1 MGFFDIIKR
10 TFARNFRSCVHQ
22 ASARP
27 ACASPAD
34 DATLVLRPKISSKW
48 IAVAH
53 VWHTV
58 YSLSL
63 SHFRKRALL
72 IGIAYGNRKRWTLQ
86 GTHGDVDS
94 VQKLL
99 VEHYAFRLEDIVI
112 MKDVEGVEPHLWPTE
127 HNMRRE
133 LKNFTMNCGMRDRFF
148 FLCAS
153 IREPKTE
160 RIKGSERDGKD
171 ECKADFP
178 FFCTLADPAVVIAPC
193 DASDMD
199 GTGCIEDDD
208 LHDYLVKP
216 LKPQCKLVA
225 FLDACHSATLL
236 DLTHDKCLDIG
247 RWRGKAFDVFNIPL
261 PEPAARPPKVERQP
275 EGPQEDVCCDAIVFT
290 MDRLVKPWRFC
301 CGLCRAVN
309 RRDEPY
315 VLCISSC
322 KDDESAIETS
332 DVSMTKARLL
342 VHLCEGAHEKP
353 SLAELLASVR
363 TNLAIAYEAEK
374 QRCREQWKEK
384 KAKEGVGK
392 VLRHIPLACF
402 QLAPN
407 KLPRR
412 LRRHVSCCPPLA
424 KVQVRRL
431 TSTQDEAD
439 FASLVFAVDGVE
451 PPSGEC
457 LTRKFGS
464 LY

>member
-10 TFARNFRSCVHQ
+10 TFANNFRSCVHQ

-27 ACASPAD
+27 ASASPAD

-53 VWHTV
+53 VWHTI
-58 YSLSL
+58 YSL

-72 IGIAYGNRKRWTLQ
+72 IGIAYGNRKKWTLQ

-99 VEHYAFRLEDIVI
+99 VERYAFRLEDIVI

-127 HNMRRE
+127 LNMRRE
-133 LKNFTMNCGMRDRFF
+133 LINFTLNCGMRDRFF
-148 FLCAS
+148 FLYAGHAGQ
-153 IREPKTE
+153 KTE

-171 ECKADFP
+171 ECKMDSP
-178 FFCTLADPAVVIAPC
+178 FSFTLADPAIVIIPYDAPN
-193 DASDMD
+193 MD
-199 GTGCIEDDD
+199 GLGCIDDND

-216 LKPQCKLVA
+216 LKPHCKLVA

-247 RWRGKAFDVFNIPL
+247 RWRGKAFDILKIPL
-261 PEPAARPPKVERQP
+261 PEPAARPPKVDRQP
-275 EGPQEDVCCDAIVFT
+275 EGPQEDACCDAIVPT

-301 CGLCRAVN
+301 CGLCRPVN
-309 RRDEPY
+309 RRDEPF

-332 DVSMTKARLL
+332 DVSMTKYLTL
-342 VHLCEGAHEKP
+342 ITETYEKP
-353 SLAELLASVR
+353 SLAELLARVR
-363 TNLAIAYEAEK
+363 ANLASAYEAEK
-374 QRCREQWKEK
+374 QKCREQWKEK

-392 VLRHIPLACF
+392 VLRHIPLAYF
-402 QLAPN
+402 KLAPN
-407 KLPRR
+407 KLPRC
-412 LRRHVSCCPPLA
+412 LRRHIPCCPPLA
-424 KVQVRRL
+424 KVQVRDL
-431 TSTQDEAD
+431 TSVMYEAD
-439 FASLVFAVDGVE
+439 
-451 PPSGEC
+451 PSFSRLLCRWRRTC
-457 LTRKFGS
+457 LG
-464 LY
+464 

>member
-1 MGFFDIIKR
+1 MGLLDIIKR
-10 TFARNFRSCVHQ
+10 TFAHNFRSCVQ
-22 ASARP
+22 KASARS

-48 IAVAH
+48 NAVAH

-58 YSLSL
+58 YSLSHL
-63 SHFRKRALL
+63 RKRALL
-72 IGIAYGNRKRWTLQ
+72 IGIAYGNRKKWTLQ

-99 VEHYAFRLEDIVI
+99 VERYAFQLEDIVI

-127 HNMRRE
+127 HNIRRE

-148 FLCAS
+148 FLYAGHAGQ
-153 IREPKTE
+153 KTE

-178 FFCTLADPAVVIAPC
+178 FSFTLADPAVVVVPC

-199 GTGCIEDDD
+199 GTGCIEDND
-208 LHDYLVKP
+208 LHDYLVRP
-216 LKPQCKLVA
+216 LKPHCKLVA

-247 RWRGKAFDVFNIPL
+247 RWKGKAFDILNIPL
-261 PEPAARPPKVERQP
+261 PEPAARPLKVDRQP
-275 EGPQEDVCCDAIVFT
+275 EGYEEDVCCDTIVPA
-290 MDRLVKPWRFC
+290 MDRLAKPWRFC
-301 CGLCRAVN
+301 CGLCRPVN
-309 RRDEPY
+309 RRNEPF

-322 KDDESAIETS
+322 KDHESAIETS
-332 DVSMTKARLL
+332 DVSMTKTL
-342 VHLCEGAHEKP
+342 VGVLETYEKP

-363 TNLAIAYEAEK
+363 TNLATAYEAEK
-374 QRCREQWKEK
+374 KKCREQWEEK

-402 QLAPN
+402 KLAHN

-412 LRRHVSCCPPLA
+412 LRRHIPCCPPLA
-424 KVQVRRL
+424 KVQVRKLASVLYVTDPSFSRL
-431 TSTQDEAD
+431 LCRWRRTS
-439 FASLVFAVDGVE
+439 LG
-451 PPSGEC
+451 
-457 LTRKFGS
+457 
-464 LY
+464 

>member
-10 TFARNFRSCVHQ
+10 TSASNSRSCVHQ

-48 IAVAH
+48 NAVAN

-58 YSLSL
+58 YSL

-72 IGIAYGNRKRWTLQ
+72 IGIAYRNREDWTLR
-86 GTHGDVDS
+86 GTHGDVDA

-99 VEHYAFRLEDIVI
+99 VGRYAFRSEDIII
-112 MKDVEGVEPHLWPTE
+112 MKDAESVEQHLWPTE
-127 HNMRRE
+127 KNIRRE
-133 LKNFTMNCGMRDRFF
+133 LKNFTLNCGPRDRFF
-148 FLCAS
+148 FLYAGHAGQ
-153 IREPKTE
+153 KTE

-171 ECKADFP
+171 EFI
-178 FFCTLADPAVVIAPC
+178 VPC

-199 GTGCIEDDD
+199 GTGCIEDND

-216 LKPQCKLVA
+216 LKPHYKLVA

-247 RWRGKAFDVFNIPL
+247 RWRGKAITAVHRAFDILNIPL
-261 PEPAARPPKVERQP
+261 PEPAARPPKADRQP
-275 EGPQEDVCCDAIVFT
+275 EGPQEDVCCDAIVPT

-342 VHLCEGAHEKP
+342 TLVNVLEAHEKP

-374 QRCREQWKEK
+374 QKCREQWKEK

-412 LRRHVSCCPPLA
+412 LRRHIPCCPPLA
-424 KVQVRRL
+424 KVQM
-431 TSTQDEAD
+431 
-439 FASLVFAVDGVE
+439 ASNLPRQTTVE
-451 PPSGEC
+451 
-457 LTRKFGS
+457 KFW
-464 LY
+464 L

>member
-1 MGFFDIIKR
+1 MGLLDIMKR
-10 TFARNFRSCVHQ
+10 TFASNFRICVQ
-22 ASARP
+22 WASPRP
-27 ACASPAD
+27 ACASPA

-48 IAVAH
+48 NAVAN

-58 YSLSL
+58 YSL

-72 IGIAYGNRKRWTLQ
+72 IGIAYGNRKRWTLH

-99 VEHYAFRLEDIVI
+99 VERYAFRSEDIVI

-148 FLCAS
+148 FLYAGHAGQ
-153 IREPKTE
+153 KTE
-160 RIKGSERDGKD
+160 RVRGSERDGKD
-171 ECKADFP
+171 EFIIPYD
-178 FFCTLADPAVVIAPC
+178 APN
-193 DASDMD
+193 MD
-199 GTGCIEDDD
+199 GLGCIDDND

-216 LKPQCKLVA
+216 LKPHCKLVA

-247 RWRGKAFDVFNIPL
+247 RWRGKAVNAVHRAFDILNIPL
-261 PEPAARPPKVERQP
+261 PEPTARPPKVDRQP
-275 EGPQEDVCCDAIVFT
+275 EGPQEDVCCDAIVPA

-301 CGLCRAVN
+301 CGLCRPVA
-309 RRDEPY
+309 RRDEPF

-332 DVSMTKARLL
+332 DVSMTKTLVNLL
-342 VHLCEGAHEKP
+342 ETREKP

-363 TNLAIAYEAEK
+363 TNLATAYEAEK
-374 QRCREQWKEK
+374 RKCREQWKEK

-392 VLRHIPLACF
+392 VLRQIPLALSK
-402 QLAPN
+402 LAPN

-412 LRRHVSCCPPLA
+412 LRRHIPCCPPLA
-424 KVQVRRL
+424 KVQMASNLPRQ
-431 TSTQDEAD
+431 TS
-439 FASLVFAVDGVE
+439 VE
-451 PPSGEC
+451 
-457 LTRKFGS
+457 KFW
-464 LY
+464 L